1 MCICAVP
8 RTPVE
13 GVNVYARKDA
23 GDFREVRLFFEDR
36 GVRFEHMDVA
46 EDADGLAKMKSL
58 SGQQDE
64 VVVEIGKKIFVG
76 FKPDELESVLP

>member
-23 GDFREVRLFFEDR
+23 KDFKQVSLFFEDR
-36 GVRFEHMDVA
+36 GVRFKHMDVA
-46 EDADGLAKMKSL
+46 EDPDDLAKMMSL
-58 SGQQDE
+58 SGQQDA
-64 VVVEIGKKIFVG
+64 VVVEIGKRIFVG
-76 FKPDELESVLP
+76 FTPDELERVLP

>member
-1 MCICAVP
+1 MCICAAP

-13 GVNVYARKDA
+13 GVNVYASKDA
-23 GDFREVRLFFEDR
+23 RDYNEVRIFFEDR
-36 GVRFEHMDVA
+36 GVRFKHLDVA
-46 EDADGLAKMKSL
+46 ENADNLAKMKSL

-76 FKPDELESVLP
+76 FTPDELQSVLP

>member
-8 RTPVE
+8 RTPIE

-23 GDFREVRLFFEDR
+23 KDFNQVRLFFEDR

-46 EDADGLAKMKSL
+46 EDPDGLDKMMSL
-58 SGQQDE
+58 SGQQDA

-76 FKPDELESVLP
+76 FTPDELENVLP